1 MRVVFDGG
9 YGELKLL
16 DSPNKVLKEL
26 GFFKNNRVIDNTLI
40 SEFMYLLGI
49 RQGPGHKPH
58 LTFAWWANNDL
69 CQLSQNPISQPQ
81 NLLYS

>member
-26 GFFKNNRVIDNTLI
+26 GFFKNNRVIDNTYEKR
-40 SEFMYLLGI
+40 EFD
-49 RQGPGHKPH
+49 
-58 LTFAWWANNDL
+58 F
-69 CQLSQNPISQPQ
+69 
-81 NLLYS
+81 